1 MRVRK
6 SFLPGALLRSFSGS
20 STGQGVGI
28 ICQQTEEEFSG
39 CESLLSLSQTFFN
52 WHGMCI
58 YRPGDTSKEKRCP
71 HGREHMERAVQKN
84 HGREGSPETDDAG
97 GGAQQRIGPTRTGV
111 TIETAA
117 PRCAIV
123 NATSN
128 DWMTLV
134 MRSAILWLKN

>member
-28 ICQQTEEEFSG
+28 ICQQTEEEFSE
-39 CESLLSLSQTFFN
+39 CESLLRLSQTFFN
-52 WHGMCI
+52 WHSMCI
-58 YRPGDTSKEKRCP
+58 YRRRDTSREKRCP
-71 HGREHMERAVQKN
+71 HGQEHMERAVQKN
-84 HGREGSPETDDAG
+84 HGRERSSETDDAG

-111 TIETAA
+111 AIETAA
-117 PRCAIV
+117 VRCETV
-123 NATSN
+123 KVKSN

-134 MRSAILWLKN
+134 MRSAILWLKT

>member
-6 SFLPGALLRSFSGS
+6 SFLPGALLRSFSSS
-20 STGQGVGI
+20 STGQDVGI
-28 ICQQTEEEFSG
+28 ICRKPRKNFRDA
-39 CESLLSLSQTFFN
+39 SLSCAYLKHSSIGTACASIV
-52 WHGMCI
+52 G
-58 YRPGDTSKEKRCP
+58 KEKRCP

>member
-1 MRVRK
+1 MRARK

-84 HGREGSPETDDAG
+84 HGREGSSETDYAVR
-97 GGAQQRIGPTRTGV
+97 GAKQRIGQKGTGV
-111 TIETAA
+111 TYEKLG
-117 PRCAIV
+117 PRE
-123 NATSN
+123 
-128 DWMTLV
+128 
-134 MRSAILWLKN
+134 

>member
-1 MRVRK
+1 
-6 SFLPGALLRSFSGS
+6 
-20 STGQGVGI
+20 
-28 ICQQTEEEFSG
+28 
-39 CESLLSLSQTFFN
+39 
-52 WHGMCI
+52 MCI
-58 YRPGDTSKEKRCP
+58 YRRRDTSREKRCP

-84 HGREGSPETDDAG
+84 HGRERSSETDDAG

-128 DWMTLV
+128 DWITLV
-134 MRSAILWLKN
+134 MRSAILWLKTYTDVRRRIKSSPLSRCGQLMAFE

>member
-1 MRVRK
+1 
-6 SFLPGALLRSFSGS
+6 
-20 STGQGVGI
+20 
-28 ICQQTEEEFSG
+28 
-39 CESLLSLSQTFFN
+39 
-52 WHGMCI
+52 MCI

-84 HGREGSPETDDAG
+84 HGRGGDSETDDAA

-123 NATSN
+123 KAASN
-128 DWMTLV
+128 DWMRLV
-134 MRSAILWLKN
+134 MRSAILWLKDYTDVRRRIKIQPLFAMRAADGFC

>member
-1 MRVRK
+1 CRNY
-6 SFLPGALLRSFSGS
+6 LPE
-20 STGQGVGI
+20 
-28 ICQQTEEEFSG
+28 TEEEFSG
-39 CESLLSLSQTFFN
+39 CESLLRLSQTFFN
-52 WHGMCI
+52 WHSMCI
-58 YRPGDTSKEKRCP
+58 YRRRDTSKKKVPTWSRA
-71 HGREHMERAVQKN
+71 HGESCAKKSWTRRIP
-84 HGREGSPETDDAG
+84 GDDDAG